1 MLDINN
7 MRIIL
12 DIPDANLCVHSND
25 YSVISDKYTSN
36 EKCVDNERHGQKKP
50 RICLLLLLFSCN
62 CFYRTCIII
71 FFPEHVI

>member
-1 MLDINN
+1 

-12 DIPDANLCVHSND
+12 DIPDANLCVYSND

-36 EKCVDNERHGQKKP
+36 EKCADNESHGQKKP

-62 CFYRTCIII
+62 CFYRSCIIYFSLNMI
-71 FFPEHVI
+71 YKDV

>member
-12 DIPDANLCVHSND
+12 NIPDANLCFYSND

-50 RICLLLLLFSCN
+50 RIC
-62 CFYRTCIII
+62 
-71 FFPEHVI
+71 